1 MTAHLFYRN
10 ILHGQDI
17 ILPIPVLHTHRGYAK
32 ILLTVVMKGGIG
44 LMFRISKSAADYI
57 ARHGG
62 HITIFGY
69 ESIICTS

>member
-1 MTAHLFYRN
+1 
-10 ILHGQDI
+10 
-17 ILPIPVLHTHRGYAK
+17 
-32 ILLTVVMKGGIG
+32 MKGGIG